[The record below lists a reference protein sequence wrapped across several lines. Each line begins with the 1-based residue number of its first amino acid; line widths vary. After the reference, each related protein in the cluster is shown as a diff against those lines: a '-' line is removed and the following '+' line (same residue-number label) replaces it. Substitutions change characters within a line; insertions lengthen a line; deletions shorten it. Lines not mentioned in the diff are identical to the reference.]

1 MNKEFLRFQVL
12 SGIIAESEYKAKL
25 EENVD
30 ANAASEEAKELLKDP
45 KEMAD
50 IEAELG
56 SLSESE
62 GEEKR
67 TKLQTALRLAGY
79 GAIAG
84 LLGTVPLAALA
95 GASLKAIL
103 LAAAAGKLGGA
114 ATALTVGLAGEKEQR
129 ESLNENFVGMGMV
142 GNIFDREKTDYELAF
157 EHFTKSTSIL
167 EDYDKSSQE
176 MEEESLHQEESGELE
191 EGNGLRVSPD
201 NAVAYLENTLR
212 SVWNRGVGKND
223 IDFQSMAQ
231 SIAQDLGLI
240 EELEEANPLEGG
252 PGYMTKEHAGV
263 LIRLIH
269 DLENEDTSDLS
280 DENLELHNKVTR
292 ELKVALETAKSKY
305 KEETGKDL

>member
-157 EHFTKSTSIL
+157 EHFTKGTSLNEVEEDLQQTDVKSAIDGKQLDLDKLKDATEKAMKGDSTDLTLFLAGVFESKGL
-167 EDYDKSSQE
+167 
-176 MEEESLHQEESGELE
+176 EESEELE
-191 EGNGLRVSPD
+191 EGMVSGL
-201 NAVAYLENTLR
+201 YT
-212 SVWNRGVGKND
+212 
-223 IDFQSMAQ
+223 
-231 SIAQDLGLI
+231 
-240 EELEEANPLEGG
+240 
-252 PGYMTKEHAGV
+252 
-263 LIRLIH
+263 
-269 DLENEDTSDLS
+269 
-280 DENLELHNKVTR
+280 
-292 ELKVALETAKSKY
+292 ELKNVLFPYYTDLTG
-305 KEETGKDL
+305 EERVTMIDDIISELNAYIGILQGEKTVK

>member
-157 EHFTKSTSIL
+157 EHFAKGTSL
-167 EDYDKSSQE
+167 N
-176 MEEESLHQEESGELE
+176 EEVE
-191 EGNGLRVSPD
+191 
-201 NAVAYLENTLR
+201 
-212 SVWNRGVGKND
+212 
-223 IDFQSMAQ
+223 
-231 SIAQDLGLI
+231 

>member
-1 MNKEFLRFQVL
+1 MNKEFLYMQKL
-12 SGIIAESEYKAKL
+12 AGIITESEYKAKL

-157 EHFTKSTSIL
+157 EHFTKGTSL
-167 EDYDKSSQE
+167 NEVEEMVDSKMLKSYIDQMISLADDMEYTPE
-176 MEEESLHQEESGELE
+176 MVDELE
-191 EGNGLRVSPD
+191 NLK
-201 NAVAYLENTLR
+201 NTL
-212 SVWNRGVGKND
+212 SDGSMSKEDALNVAQKTID
-223 IDFQSMAQ
+223 ITGDEIGAAEALNQAISG
-231 SIAQDLGLI
+231 DYELG
-240 EELEEANPLEGG
+240 EG
-252 PGYMTKEHAGV
+252 
-263 LIRLIH
+263 IH
-269 DLENEDTSDLS
+269 DKDITSAPHTNVKGEMGNYDPKKRAA
-280 DENLELHNKVTR
+280 NL
-292 ELKVALETAKSKY
+292 AKLQNF
-305 KEETGKDL
+305 GPKDKK